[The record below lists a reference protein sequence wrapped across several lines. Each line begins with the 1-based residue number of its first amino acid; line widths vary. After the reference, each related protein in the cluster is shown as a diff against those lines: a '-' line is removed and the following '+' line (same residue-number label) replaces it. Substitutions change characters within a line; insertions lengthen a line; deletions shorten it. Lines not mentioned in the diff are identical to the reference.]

1 MPRILL
7 VDDEKAVKW
16 ALQEALKDEGYEVE
30 TANSGEE
37 GLLKAQETAFDLVV
51 SDLRMP
57 GISGLDMIRE
67 LRKARPTLRAIICSA
82 YGSMESVVEAMR
94 LGVNDFLVKPFK
106 IAEIKHSIA
115 EILAPPSAGKTAAPA
130 AKDSGAAPAPPEGGA
145 PSRAAPAGTPALVEL
160 LTPPSLPCHLAG
172 VREPSGPTRTSEG
185 VFFDIAEDSGKHLVL
200 FGSSPAIGNEA
211 DTLALLIRGIFRCQ
225 IQHVLDPEIAVRSF
239 NETLWKSFNP
249 RPAISL
255 FYGLIDLQ
263 AQELHYVCTGDRVMG
278 GLRRPEG
285 EDEPIHVE
293 DVTLGLFPGL
303 MVTEHKVAMGP
314 NDRLVL
320 LSSARTEFLPQL
332 PDVEESFIKEVMPE
346 ANWQDWGELAW
357 QIQDQAAA
365 LSPTQSPS
373 GLTVIIVEQTSETSA
388 GIRRKVCFNSREQNL
403 QSLLAELGR
412 LGQEAA
418 APTDTMHDV
427 TAAVIEAVNNA
438 QVHAYPEEGPI
449 TVRMTLANGEI
460 VIEVCDEGV
469 GFDEKTYQPP
479 DLRGYEGLT
488 RDRGRGIYLIKELM
502 DRIFIDSRADQGTIV
517 HMAKRLERA

>member
-1 MPRILL
+1 
-7 VDDEKAVKW
+7 
-16 ALQEALKDEGYEVE
+16 
-30 TANSGEE
+30 
-37 GLLKAQETAFDLVV
+37 
-51 SDLRMP
+51 
-57 GISGLDMIRE
+57 
-67 LRKARPTLRAIICSA
+67 
-82 YGSMESVVEAMR
+82 
-94 LGVNDFLVKPFK
+94 
-106 IAEIKHSIA
+106 
-115 EILAPPSAGKTAAPA
+115 
-130 AKDSGAAPAPPEGGA
+130 
-145 PSRAAPAGTPALVEL
+145 
-160 LTPPSLPCHLAG
+160 
-172 VREPSGPTRTSEG
+172 
-185 VFFDIAEDSGKHLVL
+185 
-200 FGSSPAIGNEA
+200 
-211 DTLALLIRGIFRCQ
+211 
-225 IQHVLDPEIAVRSF
+225 
-239 NETLWKSFNP
+239 
-249 RPAISL
+249 
-255 FYGLIDLQ
+255 
-263 AQELHYVCTGDRVMG
+263 
-278 GLRRPEG
+278 
-285 EDEPIHVE
+285 
-293 DVTLGLFPGL
+293 
-303 MVTEHKVAMGP
+303 
-314 NDRLVL
+314 
-320 LSSARTEFLPQL
+320 
-332 PDVEESFIKEVMPE
+332 MPE

>member
-67 LRKARPTLRAIICSA
+67 LRKAQPALRAIICSA

-106 IAEIKHSIA
+106 IAEIRESIA
-115 EILAPPSAGKTAAPA
+115 EILASPSAEETPAPVAKESAATAAPE
-130 AKDSGAAPAPPEGGA
+130 KDE
-145 PSRAAPAGTPALVEL
+145 PSRAAGPPALVEL
-160 LTPPSLPCHLAG
+160 LTPPSLPCHIAG
-172 VREPSGPTRTSEG
+172 VSEPSAPTRSSEG

-211 DTLALLIRGIFRCQ
+211 GTLSQLIRGIFRCQ
-225 IQHVLDPEIAVRSF
+225 IQHVLDPEIAVRSL
-239 NETLWKSFNP
+239 NETLWRSFSP
-249 RPAISL
+249 RPSISL
-255 FYGLIDLQ
+255 FYGLIDIQ

-285 EDEPIHVE
+285 EDEPIRVE
-293 DVTLGLFPGL
+293 NVTLGLFPGL

-314 NDRLVL
+314 NDRLIL

-332 PDVEESFIKEVMPE
+332 SDVEESFIQEVMPE
-346 ANWQDWGELAW
+346 TSWQDWAELAW
-357 QIQDQAAA
+357 QIQEQAAS
-365 LSPTQSPS
+365 LSPTQDPS
-373 GLTVIIVEQTSETSA
+373 GLTVIIVEQTSETPG
-388 GIRRKVCFNSREQNL
+388 GIRRKVRLNSREQNL

-412 LGQEAA
+412 LGQEAV

-479 DLRGYEGLT
+479 DLQGYEGLT
-488 RDRGRGIYLIKELM
+488 QEQGRGIYLIRELM
-502 DRIFIDSRADQGTIV
+502 DRVFIDSRTDQGTIV
-517 HMAKRLERA
+517 HMAKRLGRA